1 LKTRVT
7 VIAAFA
13 AIYFLWGGTYLAI
26 TIGLRSIPP
35 FLLIAM
41 RCAIG
46 GLLLLMIANRFQ
58 HIEAPFKHWKRAAIS
73 GVLLFLGC
81 HGLLAVAEKSTP
93 SGFAAL
99 ILATIPF
106 WIVLLNVIWPSGDRP
121 TLSSVACLLPG
132 FVGVATVAW
141 AAMSKGHT
149 GMRSLEVAILI
160 IAAFS
165 WAVGTVI
172 AVRRNAKQDALSF
185 AGMEL
190 VFGAVALG
198 AVSLASGEVSHF
210 RPFDVSSTSW
220 AALAFLAVAGT
231 VIAFGAYIWLL
242 QNVSSSLVATYTF
255 VNPIVAVILGWA
267 FLHETLRVSTFAGL
281 ILITVSVV
289 GLSIQNRKDQT
300 HDRRN

>member
-7 VIAAFA
+7 TVAAFG

-26 TIGLRSIPP
+26 SIGLRTIPP

-41 RCAIG
+41 RCAMG
-46 GLLLLMIANRFQ
+46 GLLLLIIGARYPGGNIRF
-58 HIEAPFKHWKRAAIS
+58 KYWSRAAIS

-93 SGFAAL
+93 SGFAA
-99 ILATIPF
+99 IMLATIPF
-106 WIVLLNVIWPSGDRP
+106 WIVILNVIWPSDKRP
-121 TLSSVACLLPG
+121 QLSTIAYLFPG

-141 AAMSKGHT
+141 AAVSKDRAGIT
-149 GMRSLEVAILI
+149 SLGVVLLLVSAL
-160 IAAFS
+160 S
-165 WAVGTVI
+165 WALGTVI
-172 AVRRNAKQDALSF
+172 AVRRDEKQNALSF

-190 VFGAVALG
+190 IFGAVALG
-198 AVSLASGEVSHF
+198 LVSAARGEITHF
-210 RPFDVSSTSW
+210 RFIDVSSTSW
-220 AALAFLAVAGT
+220 AALAFLAVAAT

-242 QNVSSSLVATYTF
+242 QQVSPSFVATYTF

-267 FLHETLRVSTFAGL
+267 FLHEKLRIWTFAGL
-281 ILITVSVV
+281 LLIAVSVV

-300 HDRRN
+300 HDK